1 MITLKA
7 YRYDGASSAR
17 TAVDLSFTQ
26 AGIQVRSDE
35 LLLQYPYKN
44 VTLQPK
50 LAGKFNQLRFAD
62 GSQCDIENQPGMDEA
77 LALIPGHA
85 GNRFIHKLENNL
97 LYVALAVVLSIA
109 VLYGVIQYGVPVM
122 AREVAQRI
130 PPEIETGMGREA
142 LQLFDQIMQPS
153 ELNSARQTELR
164 NKFQVLAEHAGVDTN
179 DILFRKGDELGA
191 NAFALPS
198 GIIVFTDEI
207 VALAKDDRELLA
219 VFAHELA
226 HVKYRHTM
234 QHVLQNSVT
243 GLLVIVLT
251 GDIGTASSLAAA
263 LPALLV
269 QTKFSRDFEAEADD
283 FAITLLKQHGITPTW
298 LGDILARMEREMGS
312 NTVPNFLSTHPA
324 TDDRIRKFNGVKHD

>member
-1 MITLKA
+1 MILLKA
-7 YRYDGASSAR
+7 FRYDGSSSAR
-17 TAVDLSFTQ
+17 AVVELSFTQ
-26 AGIQVRSDE
+26 TGIQVRSDE
-35 LLLQYPYKN
+35 QLLQYSYTD
-44 VTLQPK
+44 VTLQPE
-50 LAGKFNQLRFAD
+50 LAGKFSQLRFAD
-62 GSQCDIENQPGMDEA
+62 GSQCDIENQPGLDKA

-97 LYVALAVVLSIA
+97 LYVALVVVLSVA
-109 VLYGVIQYGVPVM
+109 VLFGIVQYGIPVM

-130 PPEIETGMGREA
+130 PPEIETDMGRET

-153 ELNSARQTELR
+153 ELDDARQAELR
-164 NKFQVLAEHAGVDTN
+164 HKFRILAEHAGVATK

-198 GIIVFTDEI
+198 GIVVFTDEI

-243 GLLVIVLT
+243 GLLVIMIT

-263 LPALLV
+263 LPTLLV

-283 FAITLLKQHGITPTW
+283 FAVTLLKQHGIAPAW
-298 LGDILARMEREMGS
+298 LGDILSRMEKEMGGDG
-312 NTVPNFLSTHPA
+312 VPNFLSTHPA
-324 TDDRIRKFNGVKHD
+324 TDDRIRKFNGMQHD

>member
-17 TAVDLSFTQ
+17 AAVDLSFTQ
-26 AGIQVRSDE
+26 TGIQVRSDE
-35 LLLQYPYKN
+35 LLLQYPYAD
-44 VTLQPK
+44 VMLQPK
-50 LAGKFNQLRFAD
+50 LAGKFSQLRFVD
-62 GSQCDIENQPGMDEA
+62 GSQCDIENQPGLDEA
-77 LALIPGHA
+77 LALIPGNA

-109 VLYGVIQYGVPVM
+109 VLFGIIQYGVPVM
-122 AREVAQRI
+122 AREVAQRM
-130 PPEIETGMGREA
+130 PPEIETGMGKEA

-164 NKFQVLAEHAGVDTN
+164 NKFQVLAEHAGIETN

-283 FAITLLKQHGITPTW
+283 FAITLLKQHGIAPTW
-298 LGDILARMEREMGS
+298 LGDILARMEKEMGS
-312 NTVPNFLSTHPA
+312 NAVPNFLSTHPA
-324 TDDRIRKFNGVKHD
+324 TDDRIRKFNGMKHD